1 MAQCLLSEYTLLRR
15 SLRLGACEQ
24 VISSFKGDFTR
35 LQTSIWL
42 LCAML
47 ARGKL
52 ELIKLSTSDFY

>member
-1 MAQCLLSEYTLLRR
+1 MAQCLLSKYTLLSS

-24 VISSFKGDFTR
+24 IISSLEGG

-52 ELIKLSTSDFY
+52 ELIKQLSTSDFY